1 MKIAALKSEIEMN
14 GVLGPRIDELVA
26 STRRE
31 GQAFVERTVS
41 QLRTTSQQPARA
53 GDRPT
58 GSKGP
63 TYDAM
68 VLDLLMQVVE
78 EVKAARIEGDDRV
91 EAIAKRVQKHRNQL
105 DERTEQCRKQIVEE
119 EAEQRKLITSD
130 DMHEGYSTSVRQP

>member
-1 MKIAALKSEIEMN
+1 MN
-14 GVLGPRIDELVA
+14 GVLAPRIDVLVTG
-26 STRRE
+26 TRRE

-41 QLRTTSQQPARA
+41 QLRATSQQPTKP
-53 GDRPT
+53 GDRPA

-78 EVKAARIEGDDRV
+78 EVKTARIEGDERA
-91 EAIAKRVQKHRNQL
+91 EAIAKRIQKHRDQL
-105 DERTEQCRKQIVEE
+105 DERTDQCRKQIADE

-130 DMHEGYSTSVRQP
+130 DMHEGYSTSVRWPGRDIPI